1 MNPNEKQE
9 EKDAFTQA
17 VENALFGMISRETEG
32 YQRLRGIILQEN
44 GKEAARRAS
53 STNDRIRR

>member
-32 YQRLRGIILQEN
+32 WKRLRGIILQEN
-44 GKEAARRAS
+44 DKEPPEE
-53 STNDRIRR
+53 D